1 MIMVTNVLNVN
12 FLLSG
17 TKINTNVYNVKII
30 TSIIS
35 FRRNVNCV
43 LKDLLLKE
51 MVFAIHVLKELIM
64 ILTQKFVL
72 NVGQEVIMI
81 N

>member
-17 TKINTNVYNVKII
+17 TKINTNVINVKMI

-64 ILTQKFVL
+64 IL
-72 NVGQEVIMI
+72 I
-81 N
+81 

>member
-1 MIMVTNVLNVN
+1 MIMATNVLNVK

-30 TSIIS
+30 MSIIS
-35 FRRNVNCV
+35 FKRNVNCV

-64 ILTQKFVL
+64 ILIQKSVL
-72 NVGQEVIMI
+72 NVGQEVILI